1 MVQAGCVF
9 LQNHGWKDTK
19 ICDYCCR
26 PAHQDHIGLW
36 GPGNQLQDF
45 WFCKHVR
52 ALFSLGNTI
61 VNKYNTDFL
70 LCSRGRSACSVPWC
84 MVCLSSQ

>member
-61 VNKYNTDFL
+61 VNSDFCCVL
-70 LCSRGRSACSVPWC
+70 GAGVRAVCHGVWC
-84 MVCLSSQ
+84 A